1 MEKMVVVVFDNEK
14 KAYDATR
21 AIGELDSE
29 GSISVHAEAV
39 IAKSNSGSVSV
50 KKEDDS
56 FPIRTVTG
64 TAVGSLIGLLG
75 GPIGLAIG
83 AGAGTVA
90 GAISEM
96 NVADVDTDFLLDASS
111 ELTNGKYAVVADI
124 SEEWETPL
132 DTKMEE
138 LGGTIV
144 RTVKRHYEADQKAQ
158 DIAALKLERDQL
170 KEEMHKAHSDRKT
183 KLQAK
188 IDALNARIHT
198 KMTSAKQRLEQMNSE
213 RHAKI
218 KALEVKKKTAQG
230 DTKKR
235 IDERTDEIKRHYD
248 EAEKKLRIQTA
259 DRLEREGQRL
269 EEKAASLRKEAD
281 IPA

>member
-1 MEKMVVVVFDNEK
+1 MEKMIVVVFDNEK

-21 AIGELDSE
+21 ALGELDSE
-29 GSISVHAEAV
+29 GSISVHSEAV
-39 IAKSNSGSVSV
+39 IAKSKDGTVSV

-132 DTKMEE
+132 DSKMEE

-144 RTVKRHYEADQKAQ
+144 RTVKRQYEADQKAQ
-158 DIAALKLERDQL
+158 DIAALKLQRDQL
-170 KEEMHKAHSDRKT
+170 KEEMHKARSDRKT

-198 KMTSAKQRLEQMNSE
+198 KITNAKQRLEQMKHE
-213 RHAKI
+213 RDVKVQG
-218 KALEVKKKTAQG
+218 LETKRKTAQAETG
-230 DTKKR
+230 KR
-235 IDERTDEIKRHYD
+235 IDDRTNEIKRHYD
-248 EAEKKLRIQTA
+248 EAERKLRNQTA

>member
-1 MEKMVVVVFDNEK
+1 MEKMIVIVFDDEK
-14 KAYDATR
+14 KAYDATH
-21 AIGELDSE
+21 ALSELDSE
-29 GSISVHAEAV
+29 GNVSVHSEAV
-39 IAKSNSGSVSV
+39 IAKNKDGTVSV

-56 FPIRTVTG
+56 FPVRTVAG

-75 GPIGLAIG
+75 GPIGVALG
-83 AGAGTVA
+83 AGAGTLA

-111 ELTNGKYAVVADI
+111 KLTNGKYAVVADI

-144 RTVKRHYEADQKAQ
+144 RTVKKHYEADLKAQ
-158 DIAALKLERDQL
+158 DIAALKLQRDQL
-170 KEEMHKAHSDRKT
+170 KEEMQKASSERKT

-188 IDALNARIHT
+188 IDALNARLNV
-198 KMTSAKQRLEQMNSE
+198 KMTNAKQRLEQMSSE
-213 RHAKI
+213 RQAKI
-218 KALEVKKKTAQG
+218 QALEVKRKTAKE

-235 IDERTDEIKRHYD
+235 IEERTTEIKRHYD

-269 EEKAASLRKEAD
+269 EEKAASIRKEAE